1 VVDQVVGL
9 VLLVALVLQVEAVEH
24 LPLVAHITQI
34 KVTLVVQE
42 TFTTAVA
49 VAVEAVQEVREA
61 LTQ

>member
-24 LPLVAHITQI
+24 LPLVGRFMLI
-34 KVTLVVQE
+34 KVTLVALE
-42 TFTTAVA
+42 TSTTVEE